1 MQSLG
6 QERNLQVSDL
16 LRNLEA
22 FIRRLPGADV
32 RVVLAQPSDVVDVAT
47 RAEAEPTQAGRELAE
62 GNMRAIEVGGPA
74 DGKFAYFVDG
84 MQRPRG
90 PIYINSPVPIL
101 YGYVAA
107 AIRMRGP
114 DRRMRALP
122 GYHEIDEAL
131 YYPRKLAERYGLD
144 ISGLRYI
151 DTSDDDTIEHPLAL
165 IEAARD
171 KISTVRGRLEDALV
185 RKWLCERYDGNWLLV
200 DGGLTGDYGEN
211 ANVVGVTKSH
221 GTQYLPWDEQC
232 AVLSLRVGERS
243 AAFVP
248 EPRSGPRPVYSW
260 YLRMH
265 PSEGRDPYFG
275 LVRVEAPRCARIL
288 GMIDEISRWLLAERT
303 PLSLPDARW
312 DKMIYPIRDC
322 ELYMKSLAP
331 THTSLDARLMRLA
344 SLTST

>member
-1 MQSLG
+1 MAFG
-6 QERNLQVSDL
+6 QGRNAQVSDL
-16 LRNLEA
+16 LGSLEA
-22 FIRRLPGADV
+22 FIRRLPDADV
-32 RVVLAQPSDVVDVAT
+32 RVVLGQSPTNDEVPT
-47 RAEAEPTQAGRELAE
+47 RAEVEPTQAGRELAE
-62 GNMRAIEVGGPA
+62 GDIRAIDVGGPSG
-74 DGKFAYFVDG
+74 GKFAYFMDG

-114 DRRMRALP
+114 DKRMRTLP
-122 GYHEIDEAL
+122 GYHEVDEAL
-131 YYPRKLAERYGLD
+131 YYPRKLAERHGLD
-144 ISGLRYI
+144 ISGVRCV
-151 DTSDDDTIEHPLAL
+151 DTGDDDIVEHPLAL
-165 IEAARD
+165 VEAARD
-171 KISTVRGRLEDALV
+171 KISTVRGRIESALAS
-185 RKWLCERYDGNWLLV
+185 KWVCENHDGDWLLV
-200 DGGLTGDYGEN
+200 DGGLAADYGEN
-211 ANVVGVTKSH
+211 GNIVGVTKSH
-221 GTQYLPWDEQC
+221 GTQYLAWDEQC
-232 AVLSLRVGERS
+232 VVLGLRVGERS

-248 EPRSGPRPVYSW
+248 RPRSGPRPVYSW

-275 LVRVEAPRCARIL
+275 LVRVEAPKCARIL
-288 GMIDEISRWLLAERT
+288 GMIDEISRWLLAERA

-344 SLTST
+344 SLGSA